1 MEFSDVARKLFA
13 AYDDESF
20 GDALDTVRE
29 SRPRFPERDS
39 TLTFWEAC
47 LLSLTG
53 RPEQA
58 IDTLDAG
65 LDRGLSWHPRM
76 LTDPDLDAAR
86 QLDRWPSV
94 LERSSEM
101 VETRE
106 VDRPPPLV
114 RRAPEAFG
122 TVVAL
127 HGAGH
132 DPRDFH
138 DEWVDVIPAT
148 WSVVAPVGD
157 VPMSDLAWA
166 WPFDLSLDTL
176 LAALEPIELTA
187 PIVIAGFSQGA
198 AMAAKAAWNGAI
210 SATGLLLS
218 AATLPTDLW
227 GTSQRRPVPMYAVV
241 GTVDRAYRQC
251 IEVAEQLERDD
262 VAVHLDVREGMG
274 HVAPP
279 DLDQV
284 IRNGLDWILAQA
296 R

>member
-1 MEFSDVARKLFA
+1 MEFPDVARKVFA
-13 AYDDESF
+13 AYDDASF
-20 GDALDTVRE
+20 GEALDVVRE
-29 SRPRFPERDS
+29 ARPGFPERDS

-53 RPEQA
+53 RPERA
-58 IDTLDAG
+58 IDALDAG

-86 QLDRWPSV
+86 ELERWPA
-94 LERSSEM
+94 LLNRSGDLAAATEAS
-101 VETRE
+101 
-106 VDRPPPLV
+106 RPPPLV
-114 RRAPEAFG
+114 RRATDATG
-122 TVVAL
+122 TVIAL

-138 DEWVDVIPAT
+138 AEWVDLIPAAWT
-148 WSVVAPVGD
+148 VVAPVGD

-166 WPFDLSLDTL
+166 WPFDLSLDSL
-176 LAALEPIELTA
+176 LAALEPIELTE
-187 PIVIAGFSQGA
+187 PVVLAGFSQGA
-198 AMAAKAAWNGAI
+198 SMAAKAAWNNAI
-210 SATGLLLS
+210 SATGLILS

-227 GTSQRRPVPMYAVV
+227 ETSQKRPVPLYAVV
-241 GTVDRAYRQC
+241 GTVDRAYHHC
-251 IEVAEQLERDD
+251 TEIAEQLERDG

-284 IRNGLDWILAQA
+284 IRNGLDWIPAQV